1 MEERNIWVRE
11 IGKSVKFEV
20 VDDLGS
26 CFVTQRTT
34 KLKDWAYAQWKASEK
49 CQECGD
55 ILGESRFRSR
65 FSNDAIFCRKDCAS
79 KNEIKIKNNMVDN
92 DESEFYI

>member
-1 MEERNIWVRE
+1 MI
-11 IGKSVKFEV
+11 
-20 VDDLGS
+20 DLNGNYS
-26 CFVTQRTT
+26 FTT
-34 KLKDWAYAQWKASEK
+34 KKYKLKEWAYAKWKASAK

-79 KNEIKIKNNMVDN
+79 KNEIKVKNNMVDN

>member
-1 MEERNIWVRE
+1 MYSAYRNYLIKMKTKVR
-11 IGKSVKFEV
+11 INGRCK
-20 VDDLGS
+20 
-26 CFVTQRTT
+26 T
-34 KLKDWAYAQWKASEK
+34 SEK

-55 ILGESRFRSR
+55 ILGKSRFRSR
-65 FSNDAIFCRKDCAS
+65 FSDDAFFCRKDCAS